1 LAHPNIDVIF
11 KYKEIKVMKKIIIV
25 LALFASCGYGR
36 VDNTRPIIIKELESV
51 DKNWT
56 CYYGLE
62 NKYSLRFKEFC
73 IIDSANKYSVGDTIK
88 LTK

>member
-1 LAHPNIDVIF
+1 MAHPNIDVIF

-62 NKYSLRFKEFC
+62 NQYSFNFKEFC